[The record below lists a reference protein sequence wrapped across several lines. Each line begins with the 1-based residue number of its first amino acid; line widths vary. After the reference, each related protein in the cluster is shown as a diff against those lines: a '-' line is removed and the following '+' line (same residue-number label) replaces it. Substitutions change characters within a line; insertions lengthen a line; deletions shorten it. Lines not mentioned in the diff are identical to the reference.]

1 MEKLDILFDK
11 ENPRDIDEQV
21 VIEAIS
27 EEKGLDYKFIVGND
41 GIWST
46 IQEYSSNE
54 KCAWQAKESGK
65 YIIMVQGREKDSNKP
80 FKYVAKKELVVGD
93 ETENKLIK
101 DVILND
107 GELTIG
113 DKLRVNVITAE
124 SPLLYRFWIKAKQ
137 DWVLIR
143 DYTTESLLSY
153 TVNKPGKQEILIECK
168 HPESGE
174 NFDDY
179 TTIRFDVSMPV
190 KTEIKDFK
198 CLTEELL
205 INEELVFKVEAS
217 LSNKRNLL
225 YKFIR
230 IDDDGKAICIQDFSS
245 RRTVAYQEKQPGQY
259 RLLCLVRDILSGE
272 EYDDRAIIVY
282 NVKPYNEVKINKF
295 VPDIV
300 SPQVNGTSINV
311 KAEVEGGR
319 ELLYRY
325 VVDGPIA
332 EDSGYIRGNEYLWEA
347 KSEGEYQIHLFV
359 KDISYDG
366 EYEDKRTIV
375 YSIDKKA
382 DKPVKIKDVVID
394 NEKIALIGKPTNI
407 KVCAE
412 GGISLEYSFLVYKDR
427 KEQERIEYGK
437 SNWVN
442 FIPEEKG
449 EYEIEIRVRDKYSSK
464 EYDSNTF
471 VYLKVRDYLPADIDY
486 ILLPHKNTYLVNDT
500 IEVEAIVQNTKK
512 VLMRYVTKINGH
524 VVEDTDFIVS
534 KKLAIKPKCSGKY
547 TFEIYA
553 KNEKCQGE
561 FDTKKEMSIYVSEA
575 TPVTK
580 TKIDV
585 DPSSVKINN
594 EVTFRVSSVGGKEV
608 CYEFYIMENGN
619 WTKVQNYSRKDYYTF
634 IPFLRG
640 EYRVMVMAKS
650 FYKKVNYEDYDEV
663 KFVVS

>member
-93 ETENKLIK
+93 EKENKLIK
-101 DVILND
+101 DVVLND

-230 IDDDGKAICIQDFSS
+230 INDDGKAVCIQDFSS

-382 DKPVKIKDVVID
+382 DKPVKIKDVIID
-394 NEKIALIGKPTNI
+394 NEKLALIGKPTNI

-412 GGISLEYSFLVYKDR
+412 GGISLEYSFLVYKDS

-486 ILLPHKNTYLVNDT
+486 ILLPHKNTYLINDT

-534 KKLAIKPKCSGKY
+534 KKLAIKPQCSGKY

>member
-65 YIIMVQGREKDSNKP
+65 YIIMVQGRERDSNKP

-230 IDDDGKAICIQDFSS
+230 INDDGKAVCIQDFSS

-382 DKPVKIKDVVID
+382 DKPVKIKDVIID
-394 NEKIALIGKPTNI
+394 NEKLALIGKPTNI

-412 GGISLEYSFLVYKDR
+412 GGISLEYSFLVYKDS